1 MKISIIVP
9 IYNSEKFLAQC
20 IESVLA
26 QHYQGFE
33 LLLVDDG
40 STDTSLEICKQ
51 YAKLDSRI
59 KVYHLKNGGV
69 SRARNYGLG
78 QALGEWITFLDSD
91 DWMII

>member
-59 KVYHLKNGGV
+59 KYIILKTV
-69 SRARNYGLG
+69 ELVV
-78 QALGEWITFLDSD
+78 LEI
-91 DWMII
+91 MV